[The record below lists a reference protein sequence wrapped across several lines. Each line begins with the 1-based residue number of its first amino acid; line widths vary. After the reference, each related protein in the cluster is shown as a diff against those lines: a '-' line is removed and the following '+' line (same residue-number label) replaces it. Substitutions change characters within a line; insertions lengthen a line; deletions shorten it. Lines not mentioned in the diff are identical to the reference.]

1 MNDPKKDNNLSF
13 EQTLMELE
21 SIVEQM
27 EQGDLPLDKALNMF
41 EKGVSLANQG
51 QQTLKNAEQ
60 KVQILMQDASGDK
73 LDDLQSSSESE
84 E

>member
-1 MNDPKKDNNLSF
+1 MNDPKKDDNLSF

-27 EQGDLPLDKALNMF
+27 EQGDLPLDKALSMF

-60 KVQILMQDASGDK
+60 KVQVLMQGTSGDK
-73 LDDLQSSSESE
+73 LEDLQSSSDSE
-84 E
+84 G